1 MRTFEHFPSTCILS
15 DVSKLTRFV
24 VLTVLAVW
32 GLAAMH
38 CKLEVLPGL
47 EFLECCCNV
56 ETNVPSPKDCEND
69 GCGTIEDGSY
79 RSEEESVSI
88 PQPVLVRELLAELIE
103 APLPVFQ
110 PSCFVSAA
118 LPPELLKV
126 WQFNLRTA
134 LLPRA
139 PSSIA

>member
-1 MRTFEHFPSTCILS
+1 MVEHFLSTCILRP
-15 DVSKLTRFV
+15 VSKPIRFA
-24 VLTVLAVW
+24 VLTILTVW

-56 ETNVPSPKDCEND
+56 ETNTPSPKDCEND

-79 RSEEESVSI
+79 RSEEERVSA
-88 PQPVLVRELLAELIE
+88 PQPVLLLGLLAGLIE
-103 APLPVFQ
+103 APQPVFQ
-110 PSCFVSAA
+110 PASFVGSP
-118 LPPELLKV
+118 LPPELPKV
-126 WQFNLRTA
+126 WQFSLRAA
-134 LLPRA
+134 LPPRA